1 LKNDLGNWGA
11 LPDGVDLAGF
21 AAAGSVLYKVIGEI
35 SITGTGLCMVPKAG
49 YPVVVAGL
57 PKSQNDLTSLTGRLW
72 RRGKDEPEAL

>member
-1 LKNDLGNWGA
+1 MTLATGA
-11 LPDGVDLAGF
+11 HCLMAPIWLHSPPQAVSSTKPLAG
-21 AAAGSVLYKVIGEI
+21 I
-35 SITGTGLCMVPKAG
+35 SISGTGLCMLPKAS